1 MNNNDNPFE
10 INHFNNADEI
20 LTFLRKNPMWLSG
33 FTCGEGCFT
42 GYLSLDKKSLWG
54 LQPGLDFNITQ
65 STRDVL
71 LLEAINA
78 FFEHKGGVYNKPN
91 NVSVVAF
98 RNVKVLK
105 ENIAPFFQNYPLLG
119 IKSYEFERWLK
130 LLDIFYNKK
139 HLGKHINTKSFIL
152 DFAEICKNWNKN
164 RINNIKQ
171 NRIDIIID
179 WLKKLDTYPSEEEKL
194 ILIELVKSNSI
205 KNIPS

>member
-105 ENIAPFFQNYPLLG
+105 ENIAPFFQNYPLLALAPAPLG
-119 IKSYEFERWLK
+119 PGLK
-130 LLDIFYNKK
+130 LDSVPGPLAR
-139 HLGKHINTKSFIL
+139 G
-152 DFAEICKNWNKN
+152 
-164 RINNIKQ
+164 RKQ
-171 NRIDIIID
+171 DLAPAPSGPG
-179 WLKKLDTYPSEEEKL
+179 LK
-194 ILIELVKSNSI
+194 LV
-205 KNIPS
+205 